1 MRAVHHLSKESWPR
15 LGGVF
20 LTFDV
25 CTLEERA
32 EFRLVVFF
40 LWIFFKPQ
48 TFQYW
53 WSVIVGTEPRRLR
66 LKSQKEKKTGM
77 RSGVSVRMRGDGS

>member
-15 LGGVF
+15 LEGVVF

-32 EFRLVVFF
+32 EFRLVFSFCGFF
-40 LWIFFKPQ
+40 QATDVPVL
-48 TFQYW
+48 
-53 WSVIVGTEPRRLR
+53 
-66 LKSQKEKKTGM
+66 
-77 RSGVSVRMRGDGS
+77 VRCHCWHGATSPAS